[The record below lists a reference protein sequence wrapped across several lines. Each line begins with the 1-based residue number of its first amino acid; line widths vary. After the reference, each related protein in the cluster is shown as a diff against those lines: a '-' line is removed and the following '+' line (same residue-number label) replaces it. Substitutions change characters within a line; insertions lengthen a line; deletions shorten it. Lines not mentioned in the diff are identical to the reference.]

1 MRLWKCDSYPLRKR
15 VIGLA
20 ASLAISMGPASPGF
34 SQTTQPNSP
43 PVEESTTSTT
53 VQPALLAGPKVSEAA
68 LGGKGSAF
76 GRRRASRQSLSIRE
90 WLKSTEELPL
100 TIEQRSEIQSIVSDF
115 RQKNRDFQQ
124 AHGEEFR
131 ALRTSIRE
139 DREAGRDVMPDRL
152 GRFRELQSRAPVL
165 VHYQLRIWRI
175 LIPEQQEDLRVA
187 LARRRIERMPNRRNG
202 VSGDGSLFI
211 PTKVKDTRKKPE
223 TVGGKPRE
231 LEASGGAVSDRISR
245 P

>member
-1 MRLWKCDSYPLRKR
+1 
-15 VIGLA
+15 
-20 ASLAISMGPASPGF
+20 GPASPGF
-34 SQTTQPNSP
+34 SQTPPEMLPNTP
-43 PVEESTTSTT
+43 PVEESTTPAT

-90 WLKSTEELPL
+90 WLQSMEELSL

>member
-20 ASLAISMGPASPGF
+20 ATLAISMGPASPGF

-43 PVEESTTSTT
+43 PDASSDAPPVEESTTLQT

-90 WLKSTEELPL
+90 WLQSMEELSL
-100 TIEQRSEIQSIVSDF
+100 TIEQRSEIQSIVGDF
-115 RQKNRDFQQ
+115 RQKSRDFQQ

-223 TVGGKPRE
+223 TVGGKQKD
-231 LEASGGAVSDRISR
+231 SSR
-245 P
+245 

>member
-1 MRLWKCDSYPLRKR
+1 M
-15 VIGLA
+15 
-20 ASLAISMGPASPGF
+20 
-34 SQTTQPNSP
+34 
-43 PVEESTTSTT
+43 
-53 VQPALLAGPKVSEAA
+53 
-68 LGGKGSAF
+68 
-76 GRRRASRQSLSIRE
+76 
-90 WLKSTEELPL
+90 EELSL

-115 RQKNRDFQQ
+115 RLRSRDFQQ